1 MKNIT
6 LILLFL
12 TSFFLF
18 SNAEVITA
26 LKTDDKVVALTF
38 DACETKTPS
47 YLDHKII
54 DFFGFSKNSFHA
66 VCKWKVY

>member
-1 MKNIT
+1 
-6 LILLFL
+6 LIF
-12 TSFFLF
+12 SFLF

-54 DFFGFSKNSFHA
+54 DFLISQKNFFHS
-66 VCKWKVY
+66 VCEWKIY